1 MLVSNIIYQK
11 KTSNIPQN
19 PVQSNILLNTIAE
32 KIIAIGYIF
41 LLNEYMSPLEKVS
54 RADLI
59 NITLV

>member
-41 LLNEYMSPLEKVS
+41 LLNEY
-54 RADLI
+54 I
-59 NITLV
+59 